1 MQVAL
6 LSPVA
11 ASNEALHAQ
20 LNDLRKDL
28 SQAQVE
34 AALLSPETS
43 RANAAE
49 ARCRQLEAELGVTAT
64 RLADVEDQLHSTSQ
78 SLKDVQ
84 GQPTQPMPS
93 ESWGLS
99 HRLDVASKPF
109 DCSKQTLRTRNCCRK
124 LQSQT

>member
-1 MQVAL
+1 MHCHVMQVAL

-49 ARCRQLEAELGVTAT
+49 ARCRQLEAEVGATASH
-64 RLADVEDQLHSTSQ
+64 LADVEDQLQSTAQ
-78 SLKDVQ
+78 SLKEVQ
-84 GQPTQPMPS
+84 GQATYPRLLRART
-93 ESWGLS
+93 LS
-99 HRLDVASKPF
+99 HA
-109 DCSKQTLRTRNCCRK
+109 
-124 LQSQT
+124 

>member
-49 ARCRQLEAELGVTAT
+49 ARCRQLEAEVSTTASSLT
-64 RLADVEDQLHSTSQ
+64 AVEDQLRSTAQ
-78 SLKDVQ
+78 SLKEVQ
-84 GQPTQPMPS
+84 GKQALPLQQC
-93 ESWGLS
+93 S
-99 HRLDVASKPF
+99 HEVHKQAHLQSPF
-109 DCSKQTLRTRNCCRK
+109 DVVLPCQTLT
-124 LQSQT
+124 